1 MFKNIIVLLL
11 LVWSTN
17 AMAESGFYLKID
29 LLNREVSKDS
39 NSQRY
44 IVEVKNREVGYE
56 FSYSGFPDN
65 SKQSKNR
72 TLSESELAEVIKYI
86 KEQGINRSIT
96 EIKPT
101 DANGPS
107 RKVALSL
114 LLKLDGQTTESKIS
128 GNYRIFRGDG
138 KIKGAIIKN
147 KKYVDDVKSLIQDLN

>member
-11 LVWSTN
+11 VWSAN
-17 AMAESGFYLKID
+17 AMAENEFYLKID

-39 NSQRY
+39 NSQGY
-44 IVEVKNREVGYE
+44 IVEIKNRELRYE
-56 FSYSGFPDN
+56 FRYSGFPDN

-72 TLSESELAEVIKYI
+72 TLSDSELAEIIKYI
-86 KEQGINRSIT
+86 KEGGINRSIT
-96 EIKPT
+96 EIKPK

-107 RKVALSL
+107 RKVGLSL

-138 KIKGAIIKN
+138 KIKGAIIEN
-147 KKYVDDVKSLIQDLN
+147 KKYVDDVESLVQDLN